1 MGTHASA
8 YLGGMLPLAFLAT
21 LATLPLATLGG
32 LGGPQ
37 SSAPASLELSAK
49 NSSDWANFIRPNA
62 DELTYETIGWRNAF
76 WPAVE
81 EARRLGRPIL
91 LWTMNG
97 HPLGC
102 T

>member
-1 MGTHASA
+1 MKSVVLLLACSLAIPSA
-8 YLGGMLPLAFLAT
+8 TRAAPQAAVARAPSSQVPSSKNFDKWLA
-21 LATLPLATLGG
+21 
-32 LGGPQ
+32 
-37 SSAPASLELSAK
+37 
-49 NSSDWANFIRPNA
+49 FIRP
-62 DELTYETIGWRNAF
+62 DDQELAYEKLGWRSKF
-76 WPAVE
+76 WPAVQ

>member
-1 MGTHASA
+1 MISSIALVL
-8 YLGGMLPLAFLAT
+8 LGQIDARW
-21 LATLPLATLGG
+21 
-32 LGGPQ
+32 
-37 SSAPASLELSAK
+37 
-49 NSSDWANFIRPNA
+49 DPNA
-62 DELTYETIGWRNAF
+62 ENFRAISQAIQPSAEENSWKRIGWRNAF
-76 WPAVE
+76 WPAVQ

>member
-1 MGTHASA
+1 MNATPRIGAALALLLFLTAGLAAQAPESR
-8 YLGGMLPLAFLAT
+8 LPKPENLDAWF
-21 LATLPLATLGG
+21 
-32 LGGPQ
+32 
-37 SSAPASLELSAK
+37 
-49 NSSDWANFIRPNA
+49 DFIRPSA
-62 DELTYETIGWRNAF
+62 EELRWQDIGWCSMF

>member
-1 MGTHASA
+1 MRSFATVALLSLSASGLLA
-8 YLGGMLPLAFLAT
+8 QKHGGSDLP
-21 LATLPLATLGG
+21 PG
-32 LGGPQ
+32 LRPGPDTFQ
-37 SSAPASLELSAK
+37 QWGEFIQPSAQELS
-49 NSSDWANFIRPNA
+49 
-62 DELTYETIGWRNAF
+62 YERIGWRNKF

>member
-1 MGTHASA
+1 MR
-8 YLGGMLPLAFLAT
+8 PLRWITPVALVLAAAVPT
-21 LATLPLATLGG
+21 LAQDTVEYEAT
-32 LGGPQ
+32 
-37 SSAPASLELSAK
+37 AET
-49 NSSDWANFIRPNA
+49 SDEWAEFIRPSD
-62 DELTYETIGWRNAF
+62 DELAWERIGWRPSF

>member
-1 MGTHASA
+1 
-8 YLGGMLPLAFLAT
+8 MLLALT
-21 LATLPLATLGG
+21 LALLQGAPQARPVDQAPVERTLPPEEQVPTPDNVAAWG
-32 LGGPQ
+32 
-37 SSAPASLELSAK
+37 A
-49 NSSDWANFIRPNA
+49 FIRPSA
-62 DELTYETIGWRNAF
+62 AELAFEGIGWRNAF

-81 EARRLGRPIL
+81 EARALGRPLL

>member
-1 MGTHASA
+1 MSVGFGNW
-8 YLGGMLPLAFLAT
+8 L
-21 LATLPLATLGG
+21 
-32 LGGPQ
+32 
-37 SSAPASLELSAK
+37 
-49 NSSDWANFIRPNA
+49 
-62 DELTYETIGWRNAF
+62 DERIGWRNEF

>member
-1 MGTHASA
+1 MHSKLLAIVTVLLLAASPTTSFA
-8 YLGGMLPLAFLAT
+8 
-21 LATLPLATLGG
+21 
-32 LGGPQ
+32 Q
-37 SSAPASLELSAK
+37 APKSLVPDAE
-49 NSSDWANFIRPNA
+49 NYEDWVDFIRPSKS
-62 DELTYETIGWRNAF
+62 ERSFEEIGWRSEF

>member
-1 MGTHASA
+1 MRN
-8 YLGGMLPLAFLAT
+8 LIRPLLSLALLCT
-21 LATLPLATLGG
+21 LATAQDRAPKDQHPSAENFREWLA
-32 LGGPQ
+32 
-37 SSAPASLELSAK
+37 
-49 NSSDWANFIRPNA
+49 FIRPSEA
-62 DELTYETIGWRNAF
+62 ESTYERIGWRNAF

-81 EARRLGRPIL
+81 EARRLGRPLL

>member
-1 MGTHASA
+1 MIHALLTALVAVLPQDTSA
-8 YLGGMLPLAFLAT
+8 STLDPLTPAT
-21 LATLPLATLGG
+21 LD
-32 LGGPQ
+32 Q
-37 SSAPASLELSAK
+37 
-49 NSSDWANFIRPNA
+49 WAAFIRPSE
-62 DELTYETIGWRNAF
+62 DELSFERIGWRNAF

-81 EARRLGRPIL
+81 EARELGRPIL